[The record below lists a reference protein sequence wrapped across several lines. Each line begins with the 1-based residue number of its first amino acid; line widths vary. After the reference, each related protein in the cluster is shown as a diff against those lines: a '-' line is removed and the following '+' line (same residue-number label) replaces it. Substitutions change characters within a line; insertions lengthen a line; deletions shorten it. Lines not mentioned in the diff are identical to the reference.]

1 MIEQGLPMDSFG
13 SRLFSSVMVVGGF
26 LLFLIGAVALVAW
39 LDPDTSCDPD
49 CWDQRLER
57 WHR

>member
-1 MIEQGLPMDSFG
+1 MDSFG